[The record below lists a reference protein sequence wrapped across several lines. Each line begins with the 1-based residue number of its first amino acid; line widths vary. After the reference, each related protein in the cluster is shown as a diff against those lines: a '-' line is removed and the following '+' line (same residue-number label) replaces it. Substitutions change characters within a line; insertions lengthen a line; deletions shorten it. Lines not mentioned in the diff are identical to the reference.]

1 MLLLFWLELWNFET
15 KRDIGNKRS
24 KEIMGKILDALAFDM
39 LRVEVDVEERSPEHK
54 ELNKKVDECQEE
66 LGKRLNKEEK
76 ELFDKLMNLLSR
88 DSAYY
93 AAERFTYGF
102 RLGARFTA
110 ESLLDMEG
118 LIGGEAP

>member
-1 MLLLFWLELWNFET
+1 
-15 KRDIGNKRS
+15 
-24 KEIMGKILDALAFDM
+24 MGKILDALAFDM
-39 LRVEVDVEERSPEHK
+39 LHVEADTEDRSPEHK

-66 LGKRLNKEEK
+66 LKKRLNGEEK
-76 ELFDKLMNLLSR
+76 EFFDKLMNLLSR

-118 LIGGEAP
+118 LIRGEAP